1 MLSCSGGFY
10 SFYFSIATSP
20 TGWTDRDIFEHWFMT
35 VFVPEAKKCC
45 VDPDKPI
52 VLTLDGHDSHETRK
66 LKRAA
71 FDHNIIIIALP
82 SKTTHK
88 LQPLDVGVFSSV
100 QRQWSKHCDERLA
113 QGVRIDRF
121 NFIPEYLATRH
132 ALTRSLVQKAFS
144 KTGIYPLNPTIFHER
159 DFAPSQ
165 ASSSMATFP
174 PSYPQEVPSSPSY
187 IPSDLELGTDDSDS
201 ETSESRDL
209 SNQDNPVPFKENNDS
224 ETHDDH
230 PPLPLSSSTSNRITR
245 SASTTLGQPTLPPF
259 PSYADVMDCTP
270 KELYAYMR
278 SHQSQ
283 CEVILNECTAQLDAA
298 NAHCTIVRR
307 HVTTLTEQLANKSQS
322 KRRKSKKIQARFVTL
337 PELREEFEV
346 EDAELEAKEKA
357 ELEKAAKKKAD
368 DSARTLRINHEIES
382 RVFDCPLTS
391 YKRKDDL
398 IALAGALSLPI
409 EGTVAELTKA
419 IKVHLA
425 ENPTRANESRFSGL
439 FGASKKRTTTIVSPP
454 SESVTVD
461 PAVQA
466 LPQPSSPTNSPLIPT
481 MPNHHASGFL
491 SSS

>member
-1 MLSCSGGFY
+1 MVCFHVLGNFIH
-10 SFYFSIATSP
+10 FTFSIAMSP

-35 VFVPEAKKCC
+35 VFIPEAKKCC
-45 VDPDKPI
+45 IDPDKSI

-100 QRQWSKHCDERLA
+100 QCQWSKHCDERLA

-165 ASSSMATFP
+165 ASSSTATFP

-201 ETSESRDL
+201 ETSGS
-209 SNQDNPVPFKENNDS
+209 NDS
-224 ETHDDH
+224 GDQDDLVPLEENETHDDH
-230 PPLPLSSSTSNRITR
+230 PSLPSSSPTSSRITR
-245 SASTTLGQPTLPPF
+245 SVSTTLGRPTLPPF
-259 PSYADVMDCTP
+259 PAYADVMDCTP
-270 KELYAYMR
+270 KELYTYMR

-298 NAHCTIVRR
+298 NAHCTITRR
-307 HVTTLTEQLANKSQS
+307 HITTLTEQLANKSQS

-337 PELREEFEV
+337 PELREVFEA

-357 ELEKAAKKKAD
+357 ELEKAAKKKAN
-368 DSARTLRINHEIES
+368 DSARMLRINHEIGS
-382 RVFDCPLTS
+382 RIFDLPLD
-391 YKRKDDL
+391 RK
-398 IALAGALSLPI
+398 
-409 EGTVAELTKA
+409 
-419 IKVHLA
+419 
-425 ENPTRANESRFSGL
+425 
-439 FGASKKRTTTIVSPP
+439 
-454 SESVTVD
+454 SVV
-461 PAVQA
+461 
-466 LPQPSSPTNSPLIPT
+466 
-481 MPNHHASGFL
+481 
-491 SSS
+491 